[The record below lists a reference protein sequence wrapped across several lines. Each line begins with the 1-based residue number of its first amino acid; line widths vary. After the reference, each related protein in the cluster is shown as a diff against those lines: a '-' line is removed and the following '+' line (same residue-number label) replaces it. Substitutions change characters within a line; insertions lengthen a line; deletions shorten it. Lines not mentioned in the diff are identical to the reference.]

1 MIKIIERAIYVDSNS
16 IGNESIYYS
25 VHANPTRTLLVNTM
39 IFDIKEENGGMTAI
53 VSGRLDTPAA
63 IKAQKE
69 IAPLLENADKEITLD
84 CSPLE
89 YISSSGL
96 RLFLTIRKET
106 AAKGGK
112 VIITNINDEIRK
124 VFTMTGFFNLFEI
137 R

>member
-1 MIKIIERAIYVDSNS
+1 
-16 IGNESIYYS
+16 
-25 VHANPTRTLLVNTM
+25 M
-39 IFDIKEENGGMTAI
+39 IFEVNEKNGGMYAT

-63 IKAQKE
+63 VKAQQE
-69 IAPLLENADKEITLD
+69 IAPLLENANKEITLD
-84 CSPLE
+84 CTNLE

-112 VIITNINDEIRK
+112 VIIEHINDEIKK
-124 VFTMTGFFNLFEI
+124 VFMMTGFFNLFEI